1 MSVQQSVVIVA
12 LVLVLVEVAVPGVTP
27 LSDLFDTVVN
37 SVSWGWL
44 DFLP

>member
-1 MSVQQSVVIVA
+1 MSLQQSIAIVA

-27 LSDLFDTVVN
+27 ISDLLN
-37 SVSWGWL
+37 SVVQSVSLGWF